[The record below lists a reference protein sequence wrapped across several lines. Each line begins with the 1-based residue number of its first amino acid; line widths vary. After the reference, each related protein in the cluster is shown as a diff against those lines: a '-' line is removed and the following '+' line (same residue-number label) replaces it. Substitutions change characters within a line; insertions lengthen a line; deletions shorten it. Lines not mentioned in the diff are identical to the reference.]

1 MDQGLTA
8 LARRDLA
15 LAELDRGDA
24 EGARA
29 IASEAL
35 ALAGIAGQGESL
47 EAAALLVALAET
59 EESLGHFDLA
69 RVAAGRA
76 AAIVAAA
83 ADPED
88 PGTFWLWCQAEER
101 LAGLDRA
108 GGDFDGAVA
117 RLGGLISRAAR
128 ILGPVSEA
136 VVSAENALGM
146 VHKYAGHFGDAAAA
160 YGRALRALE
169 ESGRR
174 DPLAEAGLC
183 HNLGG
188 LACSRGSPDAGIPVA
203 ERGLALRIG
212 AVGHDHP
219 DTGRDLN
226 ALGVLYHQAGRLD
239 EARAAYRNALVI
251 FESAYGPDHF
261 EVGMTCANLAV
272 LAGHE
277 DNNVEAETLGQRS
290 LGILETV
297 LGPGDAEV
305 GLTLH
310 NLGVAVAAQGRAREA
325 AGLFGRANR
334 NLAAALPDDHPQLA
348 ATRES
353 QQQALSPE

>member
-1 MDQGLTA
+1 
-8 LARRDLA
+8 
-15 LAELDRGDA
+15 
-24 EGARA
+24 
-29 IASEAL
+29 
-35 ALAGIAGQGESL
+35 
-47 EAAALLVALAET
+47 
-59 EESLGHFDLA
+59 
-69 RVAAGRA
+69 
-76 AAIVAAA
+76 
-83 ADPED
+83 
-88 PGTFWLWCQAEER
+88 
-101 LAGLDRA
+101 
-108 GGDFDGAVA
+108 
-117 RLGGLISRAAR
+117 
-128 ILGPVSEA
+128 
-136 VVSAENALGM
+136 M

-169 ESGRR
+169 ELGRR
-174 DPLAEAGLC
+174 DPLAESGLC

-212 AVGHDHP
+212 AAGHDHP

-272 LAGHE
+272 LAGDE
-277 DNNVEAETLGQRS
+277 DNHVAAETLGHRS

-310 NLGVAVAAQGRAREA
+310 NLGVAVAAQGRARET

-334 NLAAALPDDHPQLA
+334 ILAAALPEDHPQLA
-348 ATRES
+348 ATRQS